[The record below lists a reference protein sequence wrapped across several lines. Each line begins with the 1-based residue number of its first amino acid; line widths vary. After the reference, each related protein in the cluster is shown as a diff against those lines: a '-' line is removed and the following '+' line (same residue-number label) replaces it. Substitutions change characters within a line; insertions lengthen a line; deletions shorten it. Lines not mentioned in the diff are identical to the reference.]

1 MGAPS
6 DHSGVV
12 ATPNTSQGQPATRQK
27 ICKEIRPL
35 PESLLGIFE
44 ARLAAENFE
53 YLRELPVQEM
63 VDTFQNV
70 TTKLLAETFPT
81 KKILVSSEDRPWFNE
96 NLRKLKRL
104 RQREYN
110 RHGRSPKYLK
120 IVSNF
125 DEKSKA
131 EMAKYIKKVKL
142 EVTDGKQSFAVLYI

>member
-1 MGAPS
+1 
-6 DHSGVV
+6 
-12 ATPNTSQGQPATRQK
+12 
-27 ICKEIRPL
+27 
-35 PESLLGIFE
+35 
-44 ARLAAENFE
+44 
-53 YLRELPVQEM
+53 M
-63 VDTFQNV
+63 VDSFQNL
-70 TTKLLAETFPT
+70 TNKHLKETFPT

-104 RQREYN
+104 RQREYT

-142 EVTDGKQSFAVLYI
+142 EVTEGKR